1 MNFENF
7 NDFCK
12 SELVL
17 REEFRD
23 LTVKS
28 DARERIHRDRFGT
41 KHGPGHI
48 VGVITVVFTEFL
60 LTLDIKSHGIRATTS
75 PVTSA

>member
-28 DARERIHRDRFGT
+28 DARERIHRDRFGPARLRDET
-41 KHGPGHI
+41 RSRSYSRRYYRRVHR
-48 VGVITVVFTEFL
+48 VSFDT
-60 LTLDIKSHGIRATTS
+60 
-75 PVTSA
+75 